1 MYAVSWLLVA
11 WLAKIS
17 WRTLS
22 ATPSAVAVAGTRWSK
37 RSPALFA
44 FRFTL
49 FVWHLLVLIAL
60 GVSNYMREV
69 EGKPKHAHWFYQFFF
84 FTIWNYA
91 LQMVA
96 WGVSASAS
104 AMALCSASGPRPWQR
119 RLTHTLLSVA
129 HGRQR
134 RDDGSQR
141 NLGLVQHVCVD
152 GHHVDGGADEARV
165 AVPAVHDDV
174 IAVSWRRRRDVAVGV
189 VQLELLGVE
198 RPRHQVRVDARLVT
212 RRPRGLLRALR
223 RRLCRPLR

>member
-1 MYAVSWLLVA
+1 MEGSVGSSDKMATPSPPPSHALLGVQAVLFSVYAVSWLLVA

-60 GVSNYMREV
+60 GVSNYKREV

-104 AMALCSASGPRPWQR
+104 AMALCSA
-119 RLTHTLLSVA
+119 
-129 HGRQR
+129 
-134 RDDGSQR
+134 
-141 NLGLVQHVCVD
+141 
-152 GHHVDGGADEARV
+152 
-165 AVPAVHDDV
+165 
-174 IAVSWRRRRDVAVGV
+174 
-189 VQLELLGVE
+189 
-198 RPRHQVRVDARLVT
+198 
-212 RRPRGLLRALR
+212 
-223 RRLCRPLR
+223 